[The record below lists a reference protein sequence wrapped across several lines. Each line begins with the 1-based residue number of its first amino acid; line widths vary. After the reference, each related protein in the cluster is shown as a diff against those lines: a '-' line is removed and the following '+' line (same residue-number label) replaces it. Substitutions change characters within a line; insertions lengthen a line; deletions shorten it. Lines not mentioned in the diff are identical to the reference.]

1 LIIETKF
8 GFFILSNF
16 IVRHSQRRPIISR
29 LSQTL
34 QNPNFPH
41 LNSRNNLEKRKEML
55 RLTTMINNGENNA
68 TTSKQHTIRSAIV
81 EEQRL
86 R

>member
-1 LIIETKF
+1 LDF
-8 GFFILSNF
+8 VVDF
-16 IVRHSQRRPIISR
+16 IVRHSHRRIISR